1 MGVMRKQS
9 QLFQLNQKPVN
20 FKQSQITAKSRFRNK
35 SAF

>member
-1 MGVMRKQS
+1 MGVMRKQ
-9 QLFQLNQKPVN
+9 FQLNQKPVN